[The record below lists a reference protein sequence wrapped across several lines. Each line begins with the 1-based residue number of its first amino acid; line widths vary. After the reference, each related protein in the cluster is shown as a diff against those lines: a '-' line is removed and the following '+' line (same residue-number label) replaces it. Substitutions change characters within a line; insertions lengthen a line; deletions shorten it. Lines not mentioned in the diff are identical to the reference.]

1 MMMLEQLTLG
11 CSLHIVMREV
21 APVILI
27 LVPAVVV
34 VVVERVRG
42 KEEVLWIVDS

>member
-34 VVVERVRG
+34 VVERVRG